1 MFGTTAQVVEV
12 GRERFGYWCFDL
24 LFLMCSDVD
33 QGASFWSRPL
43 LVLSL
48 THHLSDHGP
57 ERRRIAAL
65 CLPFLLNRCA
75 AVIRTYVAD
84 APLRGKMPFPR
95 CALSSASTIDVAD
108 LSISSVR
115 QEELIFVLQKLLAC
129 RLREGT
135 LWASTQP
142 EPSLS
147 VLTSASLDTSL
158 PLPQLIR
165 SALLSSPLAHLYE
178 LHPLFTSL
186 LALSTSSPS
195 ITSAYIPYRKIAGT
209 GESDAVLKGLPAGFA
224 TTRIGKGEV
233 GEQESDVVQ
242 LTLACLRNVGEEIGA
257 GL

>member
-1 MFGTTAQVVEV
+1 MFGTTAEVVEI
-12 GRERFGYWCFDL
+12 GRERFGYWCFEL
-24 LFLMCSDVD
+24 LFLMCSDVE
-33 QGASFWSRPL
+33 QGSFGFCLRWLCCADAARA
-43 LVLSL
+43 
-48 THHLSDHGP
+48 DHEP
-57 ERRRIAAL
+57 ERRRIATL

-75 AVIRTYVAD
+75 AVIKTYVAD

-95 CALSSASTIDVAD
+95 CVPSLPAPP
-108 LSISSVR
+108 ISLTSRTLSVR
-115 QEELIFVLQKLLAC
+115 QEELIFVLQKLLTC

-147 VLTSASLDTSL
+147 VLAATPLDTSL

-165 SALLSSPLAHLYE
+165 SALLRSPFAHLYE

-195 ITSAYIPYRKIAGT
+195 ITSAYIPYRRIAGT
-209 GESDAVLKGLPAGFA
+209 GEQEAGLKGLPAGFVV
-224 TTRIGKGEV
+224 TRIGKGKVE
-233 GEQESDVVQ
+233 EQESDVVQ
-242 LTLACLRNVGEEIGA
+242 LTLACLRKVGEEIGA